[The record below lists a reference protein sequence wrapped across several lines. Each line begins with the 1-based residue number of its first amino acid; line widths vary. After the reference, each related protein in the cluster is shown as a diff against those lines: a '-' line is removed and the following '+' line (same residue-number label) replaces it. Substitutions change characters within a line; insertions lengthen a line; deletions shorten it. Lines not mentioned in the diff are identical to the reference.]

1 MADIFELP
9 ENHMSKE
16 DRKKLESFGGHT
28 IANGRATRWHWTKT
42 KDSGDVFEI
51 FRGGAEEIFA
61 ARIYRDGK
69 RDVFFAHSGSVE
81 LITSGTLEHV
91 LAETDNYFIQLHGE
105 SPNMPV

>member
-1 MADIFELP
+1 MVDIFELS

-28 IANGRATRWHWTKT
+28 IAHGRATRWHWIKKT
-42 KDSGDVFEI
+42 DGGDVFEI

-69 RDVFFAHSGSVE
+69 QDLFFAHSGSLE
-81 LITSGTLEHV
+81 LQTSGALEHV
-91 LAETDNYFIQLHGE
+91 LAETDSYLIRLHGE
-105 SPNMPV
+105 SPNTI